1 MTKYSTSVSAI
12 TRHSKAYVVCPKSG
26 LSYTVIADW
35 AAAKLSCAIH
45 PDARDYGL
53 MARTIRGNLHNI
65 PNSYIAAYCQ
75 VWARDNELLVSN
87 GLEGKSWLAGYI
99 TEALAN
105 LPRNRLIALF
115 WICYNSAAGG
125 LRTPITINISDS
137 SHTPIALYALFVSV
151 ATQSTDELRW
161 KQATATYQLH
171 RTSPKK
177 AKSDKLDIQSSTKRV
192 ARLLPRLANSLPE
205 TPIAIASARKAAK
218 LLANYATLRPL
229 AKARVIEIMD
239 SLFVDAKREE
249 IYHMDS
255 LQYKSYEVV
264 KRALIAETPAPVMQE
279 VEF

>member
-1 MTKYSTSVSAI
+1 
-12 TRHSKAYVVCPKSG
+12 
-26 LSYTVIADW
+26 
-35 AAAKLSCAIH
+35 
-45 PDARDYGL
+45 
-53 MARTIRGNLHNI
+53 
-65 PNSYIAAYCQ
+65 
-75 VWARDNELLVSN
+75 
-87 GLEGKSWLAGYI
+87 
-99 TEALAN
+99 
-105 LPRNRLIALF
+105 
-115 WICYNSAAGG
+115 
-125 LRTPITINISDS
+125 
-137 SHTPIALYALFVSV
+137 
-151 ATQSTDELRW
+151 
-161 KQATATYQLH
+161 LH